1 MTITDQ
7 VHTLGDVSGDGKIN
21 LVDVL
26 YVIQY
31 YNNTKTF
38 TNAEKTAADVNRDEM
53 EEEFKAIFDAPPTEE
68 ELAYEKEFNAA
79 TTVEER
85 TAVMKK
91 YKVGPFRDGAEG
103 VIPED

>member
-1 MTITDQ
+1 MNENKFQPATDAEISQ
-7 VHTLGDVSGDGKIN
+7 AI
-21 LVDVL
+21 
-26 YVIQY
+26 
-31 YNNTKTF
+31 
-38 TNAEKTAADVNRDEM
+38 EKTLDEM

-68 ELAYEKEFNAA
+68 ELAFEKEFDAA

-103 VIPED
+103 VILEG

>member
-1 MTITDQ
+1 
-7 VHTLGDVSGDGKIN
+7 
-21 LVDVL
+21 
-26 YVIQY
+26 
-31 YNNTKTF
+31 
-38 TNAEKTAADVNRDEM
+38 M

>member
-1 MTITDQ
+1 MKENKLQPATDAEISQ
-7 VHTLGDVSGDGKIN
+7 AI
-21 LVDVL
+21 
-26 YVIQY
+26 
-31 YNNTKTF
+31 
-38 TNAEKTAADVNRDEM
+38 EKTLD
-53 EEEFKAIFDAPPTEE
+53 EFKAIFDAPPTEE
-68 ELAYEKEFNAA
+68 ELAYEEEFNAA

>member
-1 MTITDQ
+1 MKENKLQPATDAEISQ
-7 VHTLGDVSGDGKIN
+7 AI
-21 LVDVL
+21 
-26 YVIQY
+26 
-31 YNNTKTF
+31 
-38 TNAEKTAADVNRDEM
+38 EKTLDEM
-53 EEEFKAIFDAPPTEE
+53 EEEFKAIFNAPPTKE
-68 ELAYEKEFNAA
+68 ELAFEKEFDAA

>member
-1 MTITDQ
+1 MKENKLQPATDAEISQ
-7 VHTLGDVSGDGKIN
+7 AI
-21 LVDVL
+21 
-26 YVIQY
+26 
-31 YNNTKTF
+31 
-38 TNAEKTAADVNRDEM
+38 EKTLDEM
-53 EEEFKAIFDAPPTEE
+53 EEEFKAIFNAPPTE

>member
-1 MTITDQ
+1 MKENKLQPATDAEISQ
-7 VHTLGDVSGDGKIN
+7 AI
-21 LVDVL
+21 
-26 YVIQY
+26 
-31 YNNTKTF
+31 
-38 TNAEKTAADVNRDEM
+38 EKTLDEM

-68 ELAYEKEFNAA
+68 ELAFEKEFNAA
-79 TTVEER
+79 TTVKER

>member
-1 MTITDQ
+1 MNCVRAEAERSISARFS
-7 VHTLGDVSGDGKIN
+7 VAESKGIN
-21 LVDVL
+21 V
-26 YVIQY
+26 
-31 YNNTKTF
+31 
-38 TNAEKTAADVNRDEM
+38 
-53 EEEFKAIFDAPPTEE
+53 
-68 ELAYEKEFNAA
+68 EKEFNAA

>member
-1 MTITDQ
+1 MNENKLQPATDAEISQ
-7 VHTLGDVSGDGKIN
+7 AI
-21 LVDVL
+21 
-26 YVIQY
+26 
-31 YNNTKTF
+31 
-38 TNAEKTAADVNRDEM
+38 EKTLDEM

-68 ELAYEKEFNAA
+68 ELAFEKEFDAA

-103 VIPED
+103 VILEG